1 MSKRNTIY
9 YEFYKQGSY
18 VATGMRTFGNTE
30 ITCAIDAVP
39 TMSLTI
45 PLQDLPEENLAAYDI
60 RVYFQVGGKTKY
72 KFIGVVDS
80 MNINYANYAVT
91 LNLSHRISRMREW
104 LMPVNY
110 TVKNTNVAHIIGSDG
125 IGLGRQDTA
134 WVSGDDGHTVYDMEV
149 EFEVQDN
156 PTVEMTFSST
166 NKLAALSELCNNTE
180 SLHWRVDL
188 SDNEGDKIII
198 GNFGSTEQVF
208 ISPHPLYD
216 DECTVEP
223 EHYVTMLTEP
233 TFNVDYTDHYNRAV
247 VFCGDLGEGVLH
259 LTLKEIYDRRD
270 RWIDGFPIGYY
281 DKEIDLQPEPEYD
294 DNHKKINNE
303 KIYKDNEIVAYANN
317 VNTEFYVTDQQQL
330 QEDGGIIK
338 HTTFYFNNLYPI
350 PKLEETDDQGNKHE
364 YAITDD
370 DRVEMGF
377 RAYQKAVRELKAQ
390 RPDHAYQFNA
400 TAMPEYA
407 VEGVKVNFS
416 FTKKVNIDEEDCG
429 NPEKRTVVNINE
441 WLYITR
447 KVIIFDEVM
456 NEYTTVTLDKEL
468 RPRAI
473 NAVEIELKEKVADET
488 PSSEY
493 SVKHTINVGVK
504 DQNTSKYI
512 PDDSSNP
519 NIGSLF
525 TNNQ

>member
-1 MSKRNTIY
+1 M
-9 YEFYKQGSY
+9 
-18 VATGMRTFGNTE
+18 
-30 ITCAIDAVP
+30 
-39 TMSLTI
+39 
-45 PLQDLPEENLAAYDI
+45 
-60 RVYFQVGGKTKY
+60 
-72 KFIGVVDS
+72 
-80 MNINYANYAVT
+80 
-91 LNLSHRISRMREW
+91 
-104 LMPVNY
+104 
-110 TVKNTNVAHIIGSDG
+110 
-125 IGLGRQDTA
+125 
-134 WVSGDDGHTVYDMEV
+134 
-149 EFEVQDN
+149 
-156 PTVEMTFSST
+156 
-166 NKLAALSELCNNTE
+166 SELCNNTE